1 MISHYSRRPLRAVV
15 GGLAVAVSM
24 AGRAAAQVP
33 PATLQVA
40 PLRLTFIT
48 AEQSNPL
55 PGQRIQI
62 RNVGG
67 GQLVWRARVTD
78 RWITVTP
85 SNGMDDMVAVVSIDP
100 TGLQPGSYAGAVSIE
115 AGTASG
121 SPKFVDITLAIA
133 PRRPPSPP
141 GLKVAPDKVAFSASV
156 GHRDKL
162 TFRVRVQAERDQAVR
177 WTAQADRPWLTVT
190 PPQGFTPSEIT
201 LSAAPEQLPSGEHAG
216 VVTIRGSG
224 DAPAV
229 LQIPVTLSLR
239 SDGGPMAFSSTVM
252 PTATLNIPYSR
263 PVPVRGGRP
272 PYAFQ
277 IVGGTLP
284 PELALANGMLMGT
297 PRQPG
302 VFSFTVA
309 AVDSSTPATSQTQQL
324 SLAVVILD
332 QNTALAV
339 QPVSLELQAT
349 GARAAESSV
358 AIVSGGPP
366 LTWQAASDVP
376 WLRITPAEGVAPSTV
391 KVSVDTK
398 GLSSG
403 SYAAVI
409 TINMDG
415 APNSPVRVPV
425 RVTVRQ

>member
-1 MISHYSRRPLRAVV
+1 
-15 GGLAVAVSM
+15 M
-24 AGRAAAQVP
+24 AGRADAQVP
-33 PATLQVA
+33 PASLQVT
-40 PLRLTFIT
+40 PLRLTFIST
-48 AEQSNPL
+48 EQSNPL
-55 PGQRIQI
+55 PGQRIHI
-62 RNVGG
+62 RNAGG

-85 SNGMDDMVAVVSIDP
+85 PNGMDEMVAVIGIEP
-100 TGLQPGSYAGAVSIE
+100 TGLQPGTYAGAVSIE

-121 SPKFVDITLAIA
+121 SPKIVDITLTIA

-141 GLKVAPDKVAFSASV
+141 GLKVAPDKVAFSASA

-162 TFRVRVQAERDQAVR
+162 TFRVKVQAERDQAVR
-177 WTAQADRPWLTVT
+177 WTAQSDRPWLTVT
-190 PPQGFTPSEIT
+190 PQQGFTPADVT
-201 LSAAPEQLPSGEHAG
+201 LSAAPELLPSGEHAG
-216 VVTIRGSG
+216 VITIRGSG

-229 LQIPVTLSLR
+229 LQIPVTLALR
-239 SDGGPMAFSSTVM
+239 SDGGPMAFASSMM
-252 PTATLNIPYSR
+252 PTATLNVPYSR

-277 IVGGTLP
+277 IVAGTLP
-284 PELALANGMLMGT
+284 PELALANGTLMGT

-302 VFSFTVA
+302 IFSFTVA
-309 AVDSSTPATSQTQQL
+309 AMDSSNPPTSQTQQL
-324 SLAVVILD
+324 ALAVVILD

-339 QPVSLELQAT
+339 QPASLDLQAT

-366 LTWQAASDVP
+366 LTWQATSDVP
-376 WLRITPAEGVAPSTV
+376 WLRVTPAEGVAPSTV
-391 KVSVDTK
+391 RVSVDTK

-403 SYAAVI
+403 SYAASI

-415 APNSPVRVPV
+415 APNSPVRIPV
-425 RVTVRQ
+425 RVTVRP